1 MRLSNTDHGEL
12 VSYGIN
18 PFGIGFFPRVAVVDN
33 FTQDTI
39 PCMFLLVFLEVYT
52 A

>member
-1 MRLSNTDHGEL
+1 MRLSNTEHGES
-12 VSYGIN
+12 VSYGSN
-18 PFGIGFFPRVAVVDN
+18 LFGIDFFQRVEVVEN

-39 PCMFLLVFLEVYT
+39 PCMFWLVFLEVYT